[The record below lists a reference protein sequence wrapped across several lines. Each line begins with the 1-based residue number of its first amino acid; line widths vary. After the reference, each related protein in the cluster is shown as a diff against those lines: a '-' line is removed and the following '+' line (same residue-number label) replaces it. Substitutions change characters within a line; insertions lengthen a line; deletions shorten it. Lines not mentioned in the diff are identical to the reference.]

1 MSNEYGLYLK
11 SKALIQLCLEDRNTF
26 VTNELEINTADPKS
40 PKYEAIYDL
49 VKSLPEMVG
58 KPINCVMVDKLSVEM
73 MHETMTKFHEKS
85 IKKEGAK
92 LTELQ
97 SRLSAICQTGIERNA
112 SDIHLEVERRR
123 MRILMRVDGE
133 RELIKALHNGE
144 SAEHITAADAE
155 QLHTLMF
162 ATLGGQDVKITDP
175 ANARFELLLN
185 YKGDPKKFEW
195 RAASIPL
202 SRGFKITL
210 RCLTPRDKPF
220 GLDDMDLPAPY
231 LTILRSMLSKR
242 NGAIVVCGP
251 VGSGKSS
258 LTNAMLAEMNAISRS
273 IHCMEDPV
281 EFELDHVCKTTVEP
295 DKETVIGSDKYH
307 DYAFYTKETLRHDV
321 DVANIGEVRD
331 NKAAREF
338 CRKGEVGGLVL
349 TTLHTNSAHGV
360 PKTFIE
366 SLNVPPAIVG
376 APDLMLMFVHTRLVK
391 KLCSCA
397 LHFSAS
403 ETEQA
408 YLDAGCIDEYNVKRA
423 QIDDLFYEPVTGDDS
438 DDISQNDNLYKPH
451 SDVSKIRITNP
462 RGCQKCDSLGERGRL
477 SVMEIIAL
485 EEEDRRFIAKQDTHG
500 WKAHLKKQGW
510 PDISVHTKSR
520 IRNGQ
525 IDISSAV
532 KQVDELITAESNTIY
547 QQMRAAL

>member
-1 MSNEYGLYLK
+1 MSNESGLYLK
-11 SKALIQLCLEDRNTF
+11 NKALIQLCLEDRNTY
-26 VTNELEINTADPKS
+26 VTDEFEINTADPKS
-40 PKYEAIYDL
+40 PKHEAIYDL

-58 KPINCVMVDKLSVEM
+58 KPINCVMVDKVSVEM
-73 MHETMTKFHEKS
+73 MHEMMTQFHEKL

-97 SRLSAICQTGIERNA
+97 SRLAAICQTAIERNT
-112 SDIHLEVERRR
+112 SDIHLEVERGR

-133 RELIKALHNGE
+133 RELIKELHNGG
-144 SAEHITAADAE
+144 SAEHNTTADAE
-155 QLHTLMF
+155 QLVTLIF
-162 ATLGGQDVKITDP
+162 STLGGQDVKITDP
-175 ANARFELLLN
+175 ANGRFDLLLS
-185 YKGDPKKFEW
+185 YKGEPKKFEW
-195 RAASIPL
+195 RAALIPL
-202 SRGFKITL
+202 SRGFKLTL
-210 RCLTPRDKPF
+210 RCLTPRDKPI
-220 GLDDMDLPAPY
+220 GLDDMDLPVPY
-231 LTILRSMLSKR
+231 LTILRSALKKR

-258 LTNAMLAEMNAISRS
+258 LVNAMLAEMDSIGRS

-281 EFELDHVCKTTVEP
+281 EFELEHVCKTTVEP
-295 DKETVIGSDKYH
+295 DKETVVDSGKYR

-349 TTLHTNSAHGV
+349 TTLHTNSAYGV
-360 PKTFIE
+360 PQTFIE

-376 APDLMLMFVHTRLVK
+376 APDLMLMFVHARLVK

-397 LHFSAS
+397 LDFSAS
-403 ETEQA
+403 ATEKA
-408 YLDAGCIDEYNVKRA
+408 YQDTGNIDDYNLKRA
-423 QIDDLFYEPVTGDDS
+423 QIHALFYEPVTEDNGVE
-438 DDISQNDNLYKPH
+438 ISLNDNIYKPNA
-451 SDVSKIRITNP
+451 DVSNIRIANP
-462 RGCQKCDSLGERGRL
+462 KGCQKCNFQGERGRL

-485 EEEDRRFIAKQDTHG
+485 EAEDRRYIVNQDTHG
-500 WKAHLKKQGW
+500 WLAHLKKNDW

-525 IDISSAV
+525 VDISSAV
-532 KQVDELITAESNTIY
+532 KQVDKLIAAESNTIY
-547 QQMRAAL
+547 QQMREAL